1 MQTLFVSRKFWAALI
16 GLMLIG
22 ITAFL
27 PTLPDVNAPLVELA
41 SLVSAYILG
50 TAFEANPRPVGEI
63 LTGLVKSRKFWATLA
78 GLLVVLVRCFRPDF
92 PLGDDQIVAIVLTLS
107 AYTFGTGLQD
117 SLIQTKEALH
127 AETKA

>member
-1 MQTLFVSRKFWAALI
+1 MQTLFSSRKFWAALI
-16 GLMLIG
+16 GLVLIAA
-22 ITAFL
+22 TAFL
-27 PTLPDVNAPLVELA
+27 PTLPDINAPLVELA

-50 TAFEANPRPVGEI
+50 TALEANPKPAREI
-63 LTGLVKSRKFWATLA
+63 LAGLVKSRKFWATLA
-78 GLLVVLVRCFRPDF
+78 GLLVVIIRTFRPDF

-117 SLIQTKEALH
+117 SLIQTREAIH